1 MATKRGARGPA
12 ALTQEQW
19 MQQYERVRDLNDKLR
34 AENRRIESAL
44 ARVLQ
49 TRREMRESLG
59 AELRAAV
66 ERYEEFGTPESVA
79 ERLDQ
84 LDEYRELGSPKDL
97 KKVLEERDEYEE
109 FVGTLTEAKSAA
121 RKLAQYEEFGTPEDI
136 ERRFAAML
144 DAMGIDE
151 HEWRRRSW
159 RYGD

>member
-12 ALTQEQW
+12 SLTKEQW
-19 MQQYERVRDLNDKLR
+19 AQKYEDARAQNDRLR
-34 AENRRIESAL
+34 AENQRIGAAL

-59 AELRAAV
+59 AELRDAV

-84 LDEYRELGSPKDL
+84 LDEYRELGSPKEL
-97 KKVLEERDEYEE
+97 QAALEEREEYEE
-109 FVGTLTEAKSAA
+109 LFGKLDAGKEMAK
-121 RKLAQYEEFGTPEDI
+121 KLAQYEEYGTPDDI

-151 HEWRRRSW
+151 HEWRRQSW
-159 RYGD
+159 KYGD

>member
-1 MATKRGARGPA
+1 MTKKRGPA
-12 ALTQEQW
+12 ALTKEQW

-34 AENRRIESAL
+34 AENRRIEAAL

-49 TRREMRESLG
+49 TRREMRESVG
-59 AELRAAV
+59 AELRDTV
-66 ERYEEFGTPESVA
+66 KRYEEFGTPESVA

-84 LDEYRELGSPKDL
+84 LDEYLELGSMKEL

-109 FVGTLTEAKSAA
+109 FVGDLSEAKSTA
-121 RKLAQYEEFGTPEDI
+121 RKLAQYEEHGTPDDI

-159 RYGD
+159 KYGD